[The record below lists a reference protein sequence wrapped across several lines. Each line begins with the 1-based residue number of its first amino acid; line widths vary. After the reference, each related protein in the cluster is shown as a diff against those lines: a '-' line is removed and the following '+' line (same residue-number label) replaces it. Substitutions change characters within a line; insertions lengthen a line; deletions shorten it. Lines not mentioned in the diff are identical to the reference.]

1 MHALL
6 NRDVFKHES
15 ECLVTC
21 NWNSCGRQW
30 RTVAC
35 VQRANCVNV
44 IRTHVGLAWYSDGQ
58 FIISPLPMA
67 YCCRRSV
74 MFMCVIP
81 LFSCIRLSQCVTL
94 PLPGPP
100 GIET

>member
-1 MHALL
+1 MHELL
-6 NRDVFKHES
+6 NRDVFKHEF

-21 NWNSCGRQW
+21 NSKVCGRQW
-30 RTVAC
+30 RACSVLTVLILYGP
-35 VQRANCVNV
+35 R
-44 IRTHVGLAWYSDGQ
+44 VGLAWYWDGQ